1 MTSILYQMAQ
11 KNELT
16 KYSFPAEGSKM
27 TRLWMIFMKYRLCTL
42 FQTLGKGRVVPGA
55 VGPGAPGGV
64 QPAEKQGKFSVADF
78 ESPGQVNGKEPHEMA
93 EDLATVQE
101 AEKPWKKPGELNVTY
116 LPTSRKPQT
125 NWIKVIL

>member
-1 MTSILYQMAQ
+1 MT
-11 KNELT
+11 
-16 KYSFPAEGSKM
+16 P
-27 TRLWMIFMKYRLCTL
+27 TRLRMILMKYVLICTL

-125 NWIKVIL
+125 N

>member
-1 MTSILYQMAQ
+1 
-11 KNELT
+11 
-16 KYSFPAEGSKM
+16 M

-125 NWIKVIL
+125 N